1 MREDIL
7 IKHLRN
13 LTLENN
19 KIKDAFIMGV
29 DGLLIAVMEKKEDN
43 QKIAA
48 RMAGVIDVA
57 KRIENRLPDAL
68 SVTVSD
74 GKIIALPISENF
86 LVVVIADKDINSYS
100 VIKLIDKNKDNILGM
115 IEKREFN
122 DLYSFNPTKVEGLDI

>member
-13 LTLENN
+13 LTLENK

-29 DGLLIAVMEKKEDN
+29 DGLLIAVIEKKEDN

-68 SVTVSD
+68 SVTVTN

-86 LVVVIADKDINSYS
+86 LVVVIADKDINSYG

-115 IEKREFN
+115 IEKREFT
-122 DLYSFNPTKVEGLDI
+122 DLYTFNPTKVEGLDI

>member
-19 KIKDAFIMGV
+19 KIKNAFIMGV

>member
-48 RMAGVIDVA
+48 RMAGGIDVA
-57 KRIENRLPDAL
+57 KKIEKRLPDAL
-68 SVTVSD
+68 SVTGSD
-74 GKIIALPISENF
+74 GKIIVLPIS
-86 LVVVIADKDINSYS
+86 
-100 VIKLIDKNKDNILGM
+100 
-115 IEKREFN
+115 
-122 DLYSFNPTKVEGLDI
+122 

>member
-19 KIKDAFIMGV
+19 KIKNAFIMGV

-68 SVTVSD
+68 SVTVSN
-74 GKIIALPISENF
+74 GKIIVLPISENF

-100 VIKLIDKNKDNILGM
+100 VIKLIDKNKDNILEM

>member
-7 IKHLRN
+7 IKHLKN

-29 DGLLIAVMEKKEDN
+29 DGLLIAVIEEKEDN

-57 KRIENRLPDAL
+57 KRIEDRLPDAL
-68 SVTVSD
+68 SVMVRD
-74 GKIIALPISENF
+74 GKIIALPLSEKF
-86 LVVVIADKDINSYS
+86 LIVVISTKDTNSYN
-100 VIKLIDKNKDNILGM
+100 VIKLIDKNKQNILSM
-115 IEKREFN
+115 IEKREFG
-122 DLYSFNPTKVEGLDI
+122 DLFSFSPAEVEGLDI

>member
-57 KRIENRLPDAL
+57 RRIENRLPDAL
-68 SVTVSD
+68 SVTVSN
-74 GKIIALPISENF
+74 GKIIALPISDNF

-122 DLYSFNPTKVEGLDI
+122 DLYSFNPTEVEGLDI

>member
-19 KIKDAFIMGV
+19 KIKNAFIMGV

-68 SVTVSD
+68 SVTVSN
-74 GKIIALPISENF
+74 GKIIVLPISENF

>member
-68 SVTVSD
+68 SVTVSN
-74 GKIIALPISENF
+74 GKIIVLPISENF

>member
-19 KIKDAFIMGV
+19 KIKDTFIMGV

-68 SVTVSD
+68 SVTVSN
-74 GKIIALPISENF
+74 GKIIVLPISENF

>member
-74 GKIIALPISENF
+74 GKIIVLPISENF